1 MEKILMMTG
10 GGFHPFHLC
19 SSIAKDF
26 LEQTGIFTVEITE
39 DRDKF
44 LDLSHY
50 SAVIVY
56 TQGGELTAKQE
67 NGLLT
72 YVRSGGGIV
81 GIHSAADSWTNN
93 KGYMEMIGA
102 QFREHGPMTDI
113 TVTYSKEADA
123 VIPRADKSFVIHD
136 EFYMLKPHA
145 EEALKPFMYG
155 SWHQAQEI
163 LGYVRDY
170 GKGKVLYTALGHD
183 ERAFNV
189 PQFQELIIKGLM
201 YVIGKISDETIR
213 FGIVGY
219 GPLYGMGKY
228 HADSINNTTGLIT
241 TAICDKD
248 PARLRAAKNELG
260 DIPTFTDASEM
271 AQSSLVDAAV
281 VAVPPNAHAEVVLAL
296 IESGLHV
303 VSEKPFAITTA
314 EVDQMIEAAQC
325 RDVVLSVFHNR
336 HWDSDIVTLRQIMDL
351 GLIGEVYSVE
361 CNMVSYQMPYPGWR
375 SQKEV
380 SGGLLYDMGV
390 HQFEKAFQI
399 AAYNWGQDCR
409 SRKAFVYGNRLKK
422 AWHHVNVEDYWRAY
436 VKFESGLEMQV
447 VQSNLCAAPKP
458 LWVVLGTR
466 GAAVI
471 ESWDWEKPAI
481 VNTYVN
487 NRLTRV
493 EYPIIPPCSI
503 PDYFDRLAE
512 KYYRNLADHVLMD
525 LPLIITPEWA
535 RNPVAAIEL
544 SEKASLENRVLEA
557 EFIF

>member
-10 GGFHPFHLC
+10 GGFHPFQLC

-26 LEQTGIFTVEITE
+26 VEQTGIFTVEVTE
-39 DRDKF
+39 DRDR
-44 LDLSHY
+44 LIDLSEY
-50 SAVIVY
+50 SAVIIH
-56 TQGGELTAKQE
+56 TQGGVLTNEQE
-67 NGLLT
+67 NGLLG
-72 YVRSGGGIV
+72 YVRNGGGIV
-81 GIHSAADSWTNN
+81 GIHSAADSWTNST
-93 KGYMEMIGA
+93 GYMEMIGA

-123 VIPRADKSFVIHD
+123 IIPRVDNSFVIHD

-145 EEALKPFMYG
+145 EEELTPFIHG
-155 SWHQAQEI
+155 TWQQEQEV
-163 LGYVRDY
+163 LGYTREY

-183 ERAFNV
+183 ERAFNT
-189 PQFQELIIKGLM
+189 PQFQELIIKGLV
-201 YVIGKISDETIR
+201 YVTNKMSNETIR

-248 PARLRAAKNELG
+248 PARLQAAKNELG
-260 DIPTFTDASEM
+260 DIPTFKDASEM
-271 AQSSLVDAAV
+271 AESGLIDAAV
-281 VAVPPNAHAEVVLAL
+281 VAIPHNTRIDVVLPL
-296 IESGLHV
+296 IEKGLHV

-314 EVDQMIEAAQC
+314 EVDQMIEAAKR

-336 HWDSDIVTLRQIMDL
+336 HWDSDIVTLRHIMELD
-351 GLIGEVYSVE
+351 LIGEVYSIE
-361 CNMVSYQMPYPGWR
+361 GNMVAYQKPYPGWR
-375 SQKEV
+375 THKEI

-399 AAYNWGQDCR
+399 AACNSKGDCR
-409 SRKAFVYGNRLKK
+409 RRKASVYGNFLKK
-422 AWHHVNVEDYWRAY
+422 VWHDVTVEDYCRAY
-436 VKFESGLEMQV
+436 VRFESGLEMQL

-466 GAAVI
+466 GAAII
-471 ESWDWEKPAI
+471 ESWDWDKPAI

-487 NRLTRV
+487 DRLARL

-503 PDYFDRLAE
+503 PDYYDRLSE
-512 KYYRNLADHVLMD
+512 KYYRNLADHMLMG
-525 LPLIITPEWA
+525 LPLVITPEWA
-535 RNPVAAIEL
+535 RNPIAAIEL

-557 EFIF
+557 EFVF

>member
-1 MEKILMMTG
+1 MEIRLGIEDDWILSVVPYMGIGEFSAFVAGEIEFGEDTSWAAPVINEKSDLETLCLDPNNKWFRKLNEATRYMVRKIAPYRIPLG
-10 GGFHPFHLC
+10 RGYYSP
-19 SSIAKDF
+19 
-26 LEQTGIFTVEITE
+26 
-39 DRDKF
+39 
-44 LDLSHY
+44 LDLAWALRGEAIYMDFYEDPQFVHNLMEFALSATEWFARAQAAEIFAPDVVHELSAWHCGPNRVAVSEDISSLISPSHY
-50 SAVIVY
+50 AQYGAPY
-56 TQGGELTAKQE
+56 TQRLF
-67 NGLLT
+67 
-72 YVRSGGGIV
+72 
-81 GIHSAADSWTNN
+81 DS
-93 KGYMEMIGA
+93 
-102 QFREHGPMTDI
+102 
-113 TVTYSKEADA
+113 
-123 VIPRADKSFVIHD
+123 
-136 EFYMLKPHA
+136 
-145 EEALKPFMYG
+145 
-155 SWHQAQEI
+155 
-163 LGYVRDY
+163 
-170 GKGKVLYTALGHD
+170 
-183 ERAFNV
+183 
-189 PQFQELIIKGLM
+189 
-201 YVIGKISDETIR
+201 
-213 FGIVGY
+213 FG
-219 GPLYGMGKY
+219 
-228 HADSINNTTGLIT
+228 
-241 TAICDKD
+241 
-248 PARLRAAKNELG
+248 
-260 DIPTFTDASEM
+260 
-271 AQSSLVDAAV
+271 
-281 VAVPPNAHAEVVLAL
+281 
-296 IESGLHV
+296 
-303 VSEKPFAITTA
+303 
-314 EVDQMIEAAQC
+314 
-325 RDVVLSVFHNR
+325 
-336 HWDSDIVTLRQIMDL
+336 
-351 GLIGEVYSVE
+351 IGEVHCHSAGPHVVPE
-361 CNMVSYQMPYPGWR
+361 FL
-375 SQKEV
+375 K
-380 SGGLLYDMGV
+380 LYDMGV